1 MRLIRGLFLFFA
13 AFFTAGL
20 TGIFAA
26 LCAGFAFVRAALATG
41 FT

>member
-1 MRLIRGLFLFFA
+1 MGCLLLLFA
-13 AFFTAGL
+13 AIFAAGL
-20 TGIFAA
+20 ASIFAA